1 MPTEEQLQEV
11 HRLAILGGE
20 ADIAQDMT
28 GRLAGAWLGFSR
40 FQDVKDLCL
49 KTLEL
54 EHDASTLNHLAQ
66 AKEVLGEV
74 DEARRL
80 YLDAFKMYEEVGDR
94 AGMAVTLNNIGGVYA
109 STGRP
114 ERALEYYGKAL
125 PLREEV
131 GDRAGMATTLNNI
144 EYYALPLLEEVGRF
158 TPARVSRSGRWS
170 TLVRPFPLK
179 RR

>member
-40 FQDVKDLCL
+40 FQAVKDLCL

-54 EHDASTLNHLAQ
+54 EHDASTLNYLAA

-94 AGMAVTLNNIGGVYA
+94 AGMAATLNNIGHVYDR
-109 STGRP
+109 TGQP

-131 GDRAGMATTLNNI
+131 GDRAGRATIKRCVNSRGG
-144 EYYALPLLEEVGRF
+144 EYP
-158 TPARVSRSGRWS
+158 SGL
-170 TLVRPFPLK
+170 T
-179 RR
+179 

>member
-94 AGMAVTLNNIGGVYA
+94 AGESVTRYNMAMIYRDQGKLQSAVEELRQVVELDTLVQG
-109 STGRP
+109 P
-114 ERALEYYGKAL
+114 DLESDKAML
-125 PLREEV
+125 
-131 GDRAGMATTLNNI
+131 AQ
-144 EYYALPLLEEVGRF
+144 LEEELG
-158 TPARVSRSGRWS
+158 A
-170 TLVRPFPLK
+170 
-179 RR
+179 